1 MPCWRNPVLKR
12 KAPKLNPGCK
22 HFITF
27 TVKEPVRHRRTGFF
41 ISMKDFFPKLS
52 PTVKGITLAF
62 LATLGMANVYVF
74 SKAALLEVNYYQFQ
88 FYWFGFAMVWI
99 LPFLTITGM
108 IKKIPKLSKASKVT
122 LTIIGFL
129 ELGAAS
135 LLFLSIHL
143 ADNPTTI
150 SFLSNLTPIFVTILG
165 IRFLGERFNSV
176 EFIGIIL
183 TIAGVILI
191 TYTRDTSIAE
201 FFGKGSGWILVSSVF
216 SSISIVTAKSRI
228 KDIHPGILTLNRV
241 LFIFLFA
248 LGAMLIRQESF
259 VISWTATKNMAIGS
273 LLGPFLTGF
282 AQYSALRYIEASRTM
297 IIQATRSLFV
307 LVGSMLYLSILPESL
322 QLIGGLVTIAG
333 VVVMTWGKMRYKK
346 KAGT

>member
-1 MPCWRNPVLKR
+1 
-12 KAPKLNPGCK
+12 
-22 HFITF
+22 
-27 TVKEPVRHRRTGFF
+27 
-41 ISMKDFFPKLS
+41 MKDIFPGIH
-52 PTVKGITLAF
+52 PTVKGISLAF

-88 FYWFGFAMVWI
+88 FYWFLFAMIWI
-99 LPFLTITGM
+99 LPFLVITGM
-108 IKKIPKLSKASKVT
+108 IKKIPALSRDSNIT
-122 LTIIGFL
+122 LVIIGVL
-129 ELGAAS
+129 ELGAAT
-135 LLFLSIHL
+135 LLFLAIQL
-143 ADNPTTI
+143 AENPTTI

-165 IRFLGERFNSV
+165 IRFLGERFNLV
-176 EFIGIIL
+176 EAIGIIL

-191 TYTRDTSIAE
+191 TYTRDTTIAE

-228 KDIHPGILTLNRV
+228 RDIHPGILTLNRV
-241 LFIFLFA
+241 LFIFIFA

-259 VISWTATKNMAIGS
+259 VITRRAATNMAIGS

-307 LVGSMLYLSILPESL
+307 LLGSMIYLSILPELL
-322 QLIGGLVTIAG
+322 QLIGGLITIFG
-333 VVVMTWGKMRYKK
+333 VVVMTWGKMKYRKK
-346 KAGT
+346 SR

>member
-1 MPCWRNPVLKR
+1 LKD
-12 KAPKLNPGCK
+12 L
-22 HFITF
+22 
-27 TVKEPVRHRRTGFF
+27 
-41 ISMKDFFPKLS
+41 FPNIN

-62 LATLGMANVYVF
+62 IATLGMANVYIF
-74 SKAALLEVNYYQFQ
+74 SKAALLEINYYQFQ
-88 FYWFGFAMVWI
+88 FYWFGFALIWI

-108 IKKIPKLSKASKVT
+108 IKKIPLLSRASNIT
-122 LTIIGFL
+122 LIIIGVL

-135 LLFLSIHL
+135 LLFLAIHL
-143 ADNPTTI
+143 AENPTTI
-150 SFLSNLTPIFVTILG
+150 SFLSNLTPIFVTMLG

-176 EFIGIIL
+176 EAIGIIL

-191 TYTRDTSIAE
+191 TYTRDTSLAE

-241 LFIFLFA
+241 VFIFVFA
-248 LGAMLIRQESF
+248 LSAMLIRQESF
-259 VISWTATKNMAIGS
+259 TISGQATMNLAIGS

-307 LVGSMLYLSILPESL
+307 LLGAMIYLSILPQML
-322 QLIGGLVTIAG
+322 QLIGGLITIAG
-333 VVVMTWGKMRYKK
+333 VIVMTWGKMRYKK
-346 KAGT
+346 KSP